1 MFINFGLGI
10 FIFFISF
17 SFIPTKLIILLL
29 FLLFKLQFISI
40 SLLNLLLQFLI
51 LTLQLLK
58 LLLHLLKLLLSLHQ
72 LIILCSFAFNR
83 IPYISFK
90 FCKALSIQ
98 SINNIIW
105 VHCIS
110 FNKFWYN
117 TFNSFYISN

>member
-51 LTLQLLK
+51 